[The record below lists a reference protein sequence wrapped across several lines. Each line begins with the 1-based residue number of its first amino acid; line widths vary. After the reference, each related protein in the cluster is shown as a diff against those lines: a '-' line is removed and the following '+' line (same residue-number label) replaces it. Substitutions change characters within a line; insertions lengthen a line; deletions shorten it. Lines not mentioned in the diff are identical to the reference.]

1 MVHVVVERSFATPQ
15 SDEDLSRVE
24 DQLAP
29 CSGMHGVVWKRSVLS
44 LDRRHMICEYE
55 APDAETVRKVQREAG
70 AAFDHVWSG
79 EIIGDS

>member
-1 MVHVVVERSFATPQ
+1 MAHVVVERSFPTPQ

-24 DQLAP
+24 DQLVP

-70 AAFDHVWSG
+70 AAFDHIWSG
-79 EIIGDS
+79 EIIGES